1 MDELTLV
8 IGNKNYSSWS
18 LRAWL
23 MVKATGV
30 NFREVVVPL
39 DQPDTRQQILQYT
52 PSARVPVLIHKG
64 LSIWDS
70 LAIGE
75 YLAETFR
82 DARLWPQDKEARATA
97 RAVSAEMHSGF
108 ADLRRDAPMN
118 IRGRFPQRNLDA
130 QAAADIRRILDVWR
144 SCRRNFGEKRNPD
157 EGYLFGS
164 FTIAD
169 AMFTPIATRLRTY
182 EIALDNDTASYVDR
196 VLSTPA
202 MTEWTAAALKET
214 WRNAK
219 YEFDS
224 AS

>member
-1 MDELTLV
+1 MVEIILV

-23 MVKATGV
+23 MLKATGAA
-30 NFREVVVPL
+30 FREVVVPL
-39 DQPDTRQQILQYT
+39 DQPDTRQQILEYT

-64 LSIWDS
+64 VSIWDS

-75 YLAETFR
+75 CLAETFPQ
-82 DARLWPQDKEARATA
+82 AKLWPKDKAARARA
-97 RAVSAEMHSGF
+97 RSVSAEMHSSF
-108 ADLRRDAPMN
+108 ADLRREAPMN
-118 IRGRFPQRNLDA
+118 IRGHFPNRKLDV
-130 QAAADIRRILDVWR
+130 QATADIRRLVTLWR
-144 SCRRNFGEKRNPD
+144 DCRAEFGEKHNPD
-157 EGYLFGS
+157 EGYLFGH

-182 EIALDNDTASYVDR
+182 EVALDNATASYVNR
-196 VLSTPA
+196 VLSSPA
-202 MTEWTAAALKET
+202 MKEWAAAALKET
-214 WRNAK
+214 WRNPK